1 MQLAK
6 EVPPTSAPP
15 AAVRVLEGPDAAA
28 DSEPLGGGAPQS
40 LLLGGAAPGQLPPTA
55 GLAALRLL
63 ERAKLGHALVS
74 SCSRVHVTHSSKP
87 CVHACPPHPAAAVE
101 MCLLAAAGSAA
112 LKTAAQSSNVNPQ
125 ELKGRL
131 EALQSEREALR
142 VSAAALER
150 TERQL
155 YER

>member
-1 MQLAK
+1 
-6 EVPPTSAPP
+6 
-15 AAVRVLEGPDAAA
+15 
-28 DSEPLGGGAPQS
+28 
-40 LLLGGAAPGQLPPTA
+40 
-55 GLAALRLL
+55 
-63 ERAKLGHALVS
+63 
-74 SCSRVHVTHSSKP
+74 
-87 CVHACPPHPAAAVE
+87 